1 VGGRGLPAAPRVGIS
16 EEVLSF
22 RLANCLFALL
32 SVTPRHGVGGFRT
45 LRKERIMASI
55 YRKPVLIRDPKT
67 GRKVKEKSKK
77 WWGRF
82 VDANGREKR
91 VPLATDRA
99 AAQTMLAEYVRLA
112 EREKVGIIEP
122 TDKHRKMPLSK
133 HIADYQRH
141 LEAKGNAKRYIE
153 IAVYHVEAL
162 LTGCKFRSIADISP
176 SKVTNWLKEQRDK
189 NKFGL
194 STSNDYLVA
203 VKAFCNWLVRD
214 ERLLRNPLAHL
225 QRLNTETDIRRKR
238 RVLTPD
244 ELDRLIKA
252 TEAGKHRAIG
262 KFSHPARAML
272 YRLAAFT
279 GLRAQELASLT
290 AQSFDL
296 DGNPPTVRVEACY
309 SKHRR
314 QDTLPLAEDLVGRLR
329 TFLASQ
335 PAKNHGKRLWP
346 GNWFRK
352 AARMMRQDLTNA
364 RKAWIEQ
371 VPDGPERVARE
382 KSDFL
387 KYLDKNGCVADFHS
401 LRHGFITYLVTAN
414 VPPKVAQTL
423 ARHSTI
429 TLTMDRYA
437 HLGVGD
443 LVEGLRKL
451 PSITSDN
458 RHPQGS

>member
-1 VGGRGLPAAPRVGIS
+1 
-16 EEVLSF
+16 
-22 RLANCLFALL
+22 
-32 SVTPRHGVGGFRT
+32 
-45 LRKERIMASI
+45 MASI

-99 AAQTMLAEYVRLA
+99 AAQAMLAEYVRLA

-122 TDKHRKMPLSK
+122 TDKHRKTPFSK
-133 HIADYQRH
+133 HEADYQRH
-141 LEAKGNAKRYIE
+141 LEAKANAKRYIE
-153 IAVYHVEAL
+153 IAICRVKAIVA
-162 LTGCKFRSIADISP
+162 GCKFRSIADISP
-176 SKVTNWLKEQRDK
+176 SKLANWLKQQRDK
-189 NKFGL
+189 NKFGI

-203 VKAFCNWLVRD
+203 MKAFCNWLVRE

-225 QRLNTETDIRRKR
+225 QRLNTETDVRRKR

-252 TEAGKHRAIG
+252 TGAGKHRAIG
-262 KFSHPARAML
+262 KFSRSARAML

-314 QDTLPLAEDLVGRLR
+314 QDTLPLADDLVERLR

-335 PAKNHGKRLWP
+335 PAKNHGTRLWS
-346 GNWFRK
+346 GQWFRK
-352 AARMMRQDLTNA
+352 AARMIRQDLTNA
-364 RKAWIEQ
+364 RKAWIEEA
-371 VPDGPERVARE
+371 PEGPEREARE
-382 KSDFL
+382 KTDYL
-387 KYLDKNGCVADFHS
+387 KDKDKDGCVADFHA

-451 PSITSDN
+451 PAVSSEN
-458 RHPQGS
+458 RDRQVG